1 VLRNICDIVFAPVI
15 DVKWLP
21 VLDQYI
27 HDHHRLFISLDAN
40 AFTPKMHFLCHYP
53 RLIEVYGPLRQLWCM
68 RFEAYHQYLKSIV
81 HHTGN
86 FINICK
92 TLAERNQLKKCYEQ
106 LGENCLQSPADSE
119 GFVAATLSQLAVPVQ
134 QCVSKFFSCSLH
146 EVLMSAKSANL
157 SCMKYSV
164 DNFFWIDLTSDDVPV
179 FIHIKHL
186 LSLEGSW
193 CLVGRL
199 VTAES
204 YLHHYHCYTVHD
216 VQQWTALAPGSELD
230 YHPLSSYVIDVNGD
244 QISAVS

>member
-1 VLRNICDIVFAPVI
+1 
-15 DVKWLP
+15 
-21 VLDQYI
+21 
-27 HDHHRLFISLDAN
+27 
-40 AFTPKMHFLCHYP
+40 
-53 RLIEVYGPLRQLWCM
+53 
-68 RFEAYHQYLKSIV
+68 
-81 HHTGN
+81 
-86 FINICK
+86 
-92 TLAERNQLKKCYEQ
+92 
-106 LGENCLQSPADSE
+106 
-119 GFVAATLSQLAVPVQ
+119 
-134 QCVSKFFSCSLH
+134 
-146 EVLMSAKSANL
+146 MSAKSANL

-204 YLHHYHCYTVHD
+204 YLHHYHCYTVHA
-216 VQQWTALAPGSELD
+216 VQQWTALAPGSELN